1 MSIESFFKGWLG
13 EQGTNLLQH
22 LALDPKEY
30 HVFYDLLV
38 GEEPKRT
45 QIDHVIVSK
54 FGIFAVETKNYQGWI
69 YGRESDDKWTQKFPG
84 SSRTFQNPLRQNALH
99 TSSLAA
105 FCEVDPST
113 IYSIIVF
120 WGDCEF
126 KTPMPEN
133 VIKWIK
139 YPFYVKSKT
148 KILLNDSEVEK
159 ICAKLKPSDTHIP
172 IVTNI
177 LHANVI
183 KNQNANSTSR
193 TTQSVTTTQTGHC
206 ISCGT
211 SIPLDVSKPYCL
223 KCWNA
228 SDVSKDNEFVPIENF
243 CHFCGGPSKTSIDKP
258 LCYSCYK
265 KNEK

>member
-1 MSIESFFKGWLG
+1 MSIESFIKGWLG
-13 EQGTNLLQH
+13 EQGTNLLQR

-69 YGRESDDKWTQKFPG
+69 YGRECDDKWTQKFPG
-84 SSRTFQNPLRQNALH
+84 SSHTFQNPLRQNNLH

-105 FCEVDPST
+105 FCVVDPSK

-133 VIKWIK
+133 VMKWLQ
-139 YPFYVKSKT
+139 YPFYVRSKK
-148 KILLNDSEVEK
+148 KILLNDNEVEK
-159 ICAKLKPSDTHIP
+159 ICAKLKPNNTHIP
-172 IVTNI
+172 IVTNW
-177 LHANVI
+177 LNASVI
-183 KNQNANSTSR
+183 KNQNAHSAPRVTQPASTI
-193 TTQSVTTTQTGHC
+193 QTGHC
-206 ISCGT
+206 ISCGN
-211 SIPLDVSKPYCL
+211 SIPLDVSKPYCRN
-223 KCWNA
+223 CWNA
-228 SDVSKDNEFVPIENF
+228 SGAGKDDEFVPGENF
-243 CHFCGGPSKTSIDKP
+243 CHFCGKQFRTSLNKP

-265 KNEK
+265 NNK

>member
-13 EQGTNLLQH
+13 EQGTNLLQR

-30 HVFYDLLV
+30 HIFYDLLV

-69 YGRESDDKWTQKFPG
+69 YGRESDDRWTQRFPG
-84 SSRTFQNPLRQNALH
+84 SSNTFQNPLRQNELH

-105 FCEVDPST
+105 FCEVDPSK

-133 VIKWIK
+133 VMKWLQ

-148 KILLNDSEVEK
+148 KVLLSDGEVDK
-159 ICAKLKPSDTHIP
+159 ICARLKPNNTHIP
-172 IVTNI
+172 IVTNW
-177 LHANVI
+177 LNASVI
-183 KNQNANSTSR
+183 KNQSANAAPRMTHP
-193 TTQSVTTTQTGHC
+193 VTATQTGHC
-206 ISCGT
+206 ISCGA
-211 SIPLDVSKPYCL
+211 SIPLAVSKPYCRNCFQRA
-223 KCWNA
+223 KNGI
-228 SDVSKDNEFVPIENF
+228 DYEFVPIENY
-243 CHFCGGPSKTSIDKP
+243 CHFCGRQSETSLDKP
-258 LCYSCYK
+258 LCYACYK
-265 KNEK
+265 NNK